1 MADVLFLLHCARM
14 RILRKLS
21 TYTIPA
27 CHYITER
34 LKWILNADDYNLHL
48 CRTIKC
54 KRLEI
59 GVIRPFLHLRFT
71 SSICDEQLVVK
82 SRIGELYPWWC
93 PHALTGVTKE
103 ETHCVKRHLRSSSSC
118 CRLKA

>member
-1 MADVLFLLHCARM
+1 MRKVGMSVPTFHKRLSDFKGLRAQIAGIAYRLLKWQTVLFLLHCARM

-34 LKWILNADDYNLHL
+34 LKWILNADNYKHLL

-59 GVIRPFLHLRFT
+59 GVIRPFLHLGLQAPFMMNN
-71 SSICDEQLVVK
+71 
-82 SRIGELYPWWC
+82 W
-93 PHALTGVTKE
+93 
-103 ETHCVKRHLRSSSSC
+103 
-118 CRLKA
+118 